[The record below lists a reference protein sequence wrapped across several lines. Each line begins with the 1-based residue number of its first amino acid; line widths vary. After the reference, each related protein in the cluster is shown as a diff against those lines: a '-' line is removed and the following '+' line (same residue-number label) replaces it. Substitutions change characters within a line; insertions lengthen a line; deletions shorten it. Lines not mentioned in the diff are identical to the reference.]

1 MKRSAMGTKCEE
13 MSLSV
18 TLSVIAQVS
27 DSKSHRQSYRVTER
41 FKECL
46 AVSGYKQECLSVNK
60 KRFFI
65 SYFN

>member
-18 TLSVIAQVS
+18 TLSVIAGVA
-27 DSKSHRQSYRVTER
+27 DSMSHRQSYRMSYR
-41 FKECL
+41 
-46 AVSGYKQECLSVNK
+46 VSCSQWIQVGMSNREQQ
-60 KRFFI
+60 RFFI

>member
-18 TLSVIAQVS
+18 TLSVIAWVA
-27 DSKSHRQSYRVTER
+27 DSKSHRQSYQTSYR
-41 FKECL
+41 
-46 AVSGYKQECLSVNK
+46 VSGSQWIQVGMSKCEQQ
-60 KRFFI
+60 RFFI